1 MKAFVF
7 TDASLARH
15 AGQFVWLAIDGE
27 KANNAAAVKKLKISA
42 YPTFYV
48 MDPATEKIALRW
60 VGGATVP
67 QLHKFLDDGRVA
79 AKGGGSELDALLA
92 NADALYGAGEDSA
105 AAAAYLKALGTAP
118 KSWSQYPRVMDATL
132 YSLSAS
138 DQNEKCAELSVEAME
153 RLGKSTSGA
162 NAALS
167 GLGCALAL
175 PADHPKRKAWID
187 LFESRCVAMVADSS
201 IAMSTDDRSGMYLEL
216 ADARDDAKDAEGR
229 KRYLAADAAM
239 LERAAAAAHT
249 KEQRAV
255 FDPHRL
261 SVYVELE
268 QPQRAIPM
276 LEQSERDFPD
286 DYNPPARLAI
296 AYNAMKQYD
305 QALAASDRAL
315 VKAYGPRKMRL
326 YSTRVDIYVGRGDS
340 TSARQTLEKAIG
352 EGQSL
357 PEAQRPNG
365 SIASFKKRLTAMGG
379 SSPAAQN

>member
-27 KANNAAAVKKLKISA
+27 KAQNAAAVKKLKIPA

-48 MDPATEKIALRW
+48 MDPASEKIALRW

-67 QLHKFLDDGRVA
+67 QLHKFLDDGRVVV
-79 AKGGGSELDALLA
+79 KGGGTDLDALLA
-92 NADALYGAGEDSA
+92 KADALYGAGEDSA
-105 AAAAYLKALGTAP
+105 AAAAYLKVLAAAP
-118 KSWSQYPRVMDATL
+118 KNWSQYPRVMDATL
-132 YSLSAS
+132 FSLSSS
-138 DQNEKCAELSVEAME
+138 DANEKCAELSVEAME
-153 RLGKSTSGA
+153 RLGRTTSGA

-175 PADHPKRKAWID
+175 PADRPRRKEWID
-187 LFESRCVAMVADSS
+187 LFEARCVSMVADSS
-201 IAMSTDDRSGMYLEL
+201 IAMSIDDRSGMYLTL
-216 ADARDDAKDAEGR
+216 ADAREDAKDAEGR
-229 KRYLAADAAM
+229 KGYLAADAAM
-239 LERAAAAAHT
+239 LERAAAAA
-249 KEQRAV
+249 KSKDQRAV

-261 SVYVELE
+261 SVYVELG
-268 QPQRAIPM
+268 QPERAVPM
-276 LEQSERDFPD
+276 LEASERDFPE

-305 QALAASDRAL
+305 KALAASDRAL
-315 VKAYGPRKMRL
+315 AKAYGPRKMRL
-326 YSTRVDIYVGRGDS
+326 YNNRVDIYVGMGDS
-340 TSARQTLEKAIG
+340 TAAKHTLEQAIG
-352 EGQSL
+352 EGESL

-379 SSPAAQN
+379 GVPAAQN